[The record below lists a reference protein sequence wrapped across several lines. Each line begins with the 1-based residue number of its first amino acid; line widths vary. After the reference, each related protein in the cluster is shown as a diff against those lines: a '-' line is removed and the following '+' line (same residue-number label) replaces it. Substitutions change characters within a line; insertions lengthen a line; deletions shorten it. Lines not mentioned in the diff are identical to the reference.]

1 MNEVLQFILLLML
14 AASVMLHFCAAFF
27 SWRLMRMS
35 RRTLSW
41 EMISAALV
49 LMAVRRAVFFY
60 HFLGGS
66 AGAPLDFATESFEFL
81 IPLLLVAGLLSIAPL
96 VHRIYSVADSEGGPR
111 IKGGA
116 PDEIFEKAMSGMAVY
131 KAMDKG
137 RDFVVRDI
145 NPAAEKIEKTAR
157 QYVVGGRLTEVF
169 PGLAG
174 AGLLDM
180 LQRVWKTGQ
189 SESSLLC
196 CTDESGPSWRDL
208 YVYRR
213 PGRDVV
219 AVYSDVSDRVRLQSA
234 LDQCERGCRLLFE
247 QTPLPCQQMDP
258 DGKILDVNPAWCL
271 LTGIKS
277 DSAVGRAFTG
287 MLPRTARQG
296 FQKLLDGL
304 KKGGETAVAELDLPR
319 NGDGLLTKEMHLL
332 PLRDAADKLVKVYG
346 LLRKKNG
353 SGSASDDADAEGKSR
368 TEAMELLAGERRELQ
383 RRRLSLLDE
392 LTGGVAHELN
402 TPLTAARNAFN
413 LIRQGVSPSSPH
425 YEFAGIASRELT
437 RMANMIEQMC
447 RFHDPVTCDS
457 ERLNINALLDNA
469 LALVRDG
476 MQERRVRLHDERSE
490 TVPSV
495 ILPPAAVMSVLLNPL
510 RNSIEAMGPDGIL
523 TLRTGPSETGG
534 VFIEI
539 EDNGPG
545 ISKEFLPH
553 LFEPFTTFRLHNRS
567 EQDGIGLGMAIVR
580 YVLDVLGGSVDVRSD
595 EGSGTCVRIILP
607 ARSAHDD

>member
-1 MNEVLQFILLLML
+1 MNEVLHFILLLML

-27 SWRLMRMS
+27 SWRLMRLS

-41 EMISAALV
+41 VMISAALV

-60 HFLGGS
+60 HFMSGS
-66 AGAPLDFATESFEFL
+66 AGAPLDFATESFEFF
-81 IPLLLVAGLLSIAPL
+81 IPLLLVAGLLAIAPL
-96 VHRIYSVADSEGGPR
+96 VRRMYSVADSVEGSR
-111 IKGGA
+111 IKEGA
-116 PDEIFEKAMSGMAVY
+116 PDEIFEKATSGMAVF

-137 RDFVVRDI
+137 LDFIVRDI
-145 NPAAEKIEKTAR
+145 NPAAEKIERTAR

-180 LQRVWKTGQ
+180 LQRVWKTGHP
-189 SESSLLC
+189 ESSLLC
-196 CTDESGPSWRDL
+196 CTDEGGSGWRDFF
-208 YVYRR
+208 VYRR

-219 AVYSDVSDRVRLQSA
+219 AVYSDVSDRVRLQDA
-234 LDQCERGCRLLFE
+234 RDQSERECRLLFE

-277 DSAVGRAFTG
+277 ASAVGSLFSG

-304 KKGGETAVAELDLPR
+304 KKGEEAAVTELDLPR
-319 NGDGLLTKEMHLL
+319 NGDGLLTMEMHLL
-332 PLRDAADKLVKVYG
+332 PLRDAAEKTVKVYG
-346 LLRKKNG
+346 LLRKKSV
-353 SGSASDDADAEGKSR
+353 SGPALDDADAGGKARS
-368 TEAMELLAGERRELQ
+368 EALEQLAGERRELQ

-447 RFHDPVTCDS
+447 RFHDPVTCES

-469 LALVRDG
+469 LTLVRG
-476 MQERRVRLHDERSE
+476 SMQERRIRLRDERSE
-490 TVPSV
+490 SVPSV
-495 ILPPAAVMSVLLNPL
+495 ILPPAAVMSVLVNPV
-510 RNSIEAMGPDGIL
+510 RNSIEAMAADGIL
-523 TLRTGPSETGG
+523 TLRTGPADAGG

-545 ISKEFLPH
+545 IPKEFLPH
-553 LFEPFTTFRLHNRS
+553 LFEPFTTLHNRS
-567 EQDGIGLGMAIVR
+567 EQSGIGLGMAIVR
-580 YVLDVLGGSVDVRSD
+580 HVLDVLGGSVDVQSD
-595 EGSGTCVRIILP
+595 EGSGTCIRIILP
-607 ARSAHDD
+607 ARSSHDD